1 LASKARLDKQPK
13 SKKRINRE
21 NKMTKVV
28 ILILMVAMVSACSK
42 KNKNLI
48 KAAERSDQTIEDLE
62 NLLPTDPQAL
72 FLYENKE
79 HPDIIVRPSGLQIR
93 IIKKGTG
100 NIPTPQSTVTT
111 NYHGTLIDGTV
122 FDTTRDDGQSFTFP
136 VVAVIKGWQEA
147 LYLMQEGAIYEVFI
161 PADLAYGQAGAG
173 TSVPPG
179 ATLIFEVELL
189 NVQQPLKEAQNTGQ

>member
-1 LASKARLDKQPK
+1 
-13 SKKRINRE
+13 
-21 NKMTKVV
+21 MTKVL
-28 ILILMVAMVSACSK
+28 ILILMVAVVSSCSK
-42 KNKNLI
+42 KNKELV
-48 KAAERSDQTIEDLE
+48 KAVERSELTAEEIADLI
-62 NLLPTDPQAL
+62 PTDPQLL

-79 HPDIIVRPSGLQIR
+79 QSDIIVRPSGLQIR

-100 NIPTPQSTVTT
+100 NIPTPRSTVTT

-122 FDTTRDDGQSFTFP
+122 FDTTRDDGQPFTFP

-147 LYLMQEGAIYEVFI
+147 LYLMQEGAIYQVFI
-161 PADLAYGQAGAG
+161 PANLGYGQAGAG